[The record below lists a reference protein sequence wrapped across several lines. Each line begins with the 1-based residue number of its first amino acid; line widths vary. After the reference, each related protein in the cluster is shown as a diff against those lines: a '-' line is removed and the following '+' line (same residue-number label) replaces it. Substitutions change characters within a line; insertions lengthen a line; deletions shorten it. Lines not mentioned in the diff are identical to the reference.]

1 MRKANKK
8 LGSTQSDIVK
18 IQPLGPD
25 RYQVYFKW
33 LEAPVVMNKQY
44 LQTVVDDPAK
54 LLLKSA

>member
-1 MRKANKK
+1 MRKSNKK
-8 LGSTQSDIVK
+8 LGNAQTDIVK
-18 IQPLGPD
+18 ILPLGPD

-44 LQTVVDDPAK
+44 LQTVVEDPSQ